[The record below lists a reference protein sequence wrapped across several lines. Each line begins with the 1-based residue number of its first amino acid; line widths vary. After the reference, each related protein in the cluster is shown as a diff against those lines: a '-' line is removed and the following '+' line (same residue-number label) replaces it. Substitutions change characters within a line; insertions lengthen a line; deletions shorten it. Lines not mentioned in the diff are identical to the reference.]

1 MCLWLIR
8 GANIPFVHRH
18 FREPEVN
25 IPGNRYHCRRMV
37 AGFVP
42 VLGAKTCHHLV
53 ETMALGLERSCQFI
67 SETLPVG
74 DRQLCVGGRSGRQ
87 VLLADR
93 SRSLRR
99 GRVTADTATDVAGKP
114 VDDLATAGYNVAILP
129 GLESAMALQILVSQR
144 LEIPSHPLRLGAD
157 QGNSVFNC
165 THINLLST
173 VATRARFSLRS
184 LGVKL

>member
-18 FREPEVN
+18 FGEPEVN

-37 AGFVP
+37 AGFAP
-42 VLGAKTCHHLV
+42 VLGAKICQHLV

-74 DRQLCVGGRSGRQ
+74 DRQLCVGGHSDRQILLTGRG
-87 VLLADR
+87 
-93 SRSLRR
+93 RSLRR
-99 GRVTADTATDVAGKP
+99 GRVAADTAPDVAGKS

-129 GLESAMALQILVSQR
+129 GLACARALQILGNQR
-144 LEIPSHPLRLGAD
+144 LEMPSQPLRLGAD
-157 QGNSVFNC
+157 Q
-165 THINLLST
+165 
-173 VATRARFSLRS
+173 
-184 LGVKL
+184 